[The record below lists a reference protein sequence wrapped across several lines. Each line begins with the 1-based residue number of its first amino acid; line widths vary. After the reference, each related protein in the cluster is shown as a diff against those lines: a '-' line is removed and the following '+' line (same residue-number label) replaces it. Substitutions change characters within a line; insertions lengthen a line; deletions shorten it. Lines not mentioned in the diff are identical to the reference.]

1 MTGLRL
7 FLSGRGVDRRWLATL
22 LTVVVV
28 AAALT
33 WARAGAWISPAMV
46 QDDEA
51 QLATSLA
58 VLVVSGLCAL
68 PLRAD
73 VPWRER
79 LARRS
84 LRRER
89 ALLVLGMW
97 GALAWP
103 LVGLGGQGLQH
114 VAVGVGLFGCSCL
127 VAPLRPV
134 PIALPQVIV
143 LLLGLVPELVPPP
156 WHPFMPAQ
164 RGALCGWVCLG
175 VAVAGAL
182 VAVASASAPHRLR
195 TGPPRVARNAV

>member
-7 FLSGRGVDRRWLATL
+7 FLAGRGVDRRWLATL

-33 WARAGAWISPAMV
+33 WMRAGVWISAAMI
-46 QDDEA
+46 QDDET

-68 PLRAD
+68 PMRAD
-73 VPWRER
+73 VPWREH
-79 LARRS
+79 LARRP

-97 GALAWP
+97 GVLVWP
-103 LVGLGGQGLQH
+103 LVSLSELGLQH
-114 VAVGVGLFGCSCL
+114 VAVGLGLFGCSCL
-127 VAPLRPV
+127 VAPLRAV
-134 PIALPQVIV
+134 PLALPQVIV
-143 LLLGLVPELVPPP
+143 LLLGLVPELVSPS

-164 RGALCGWVCLG
+164 RSALCSWVCLG
-175 VAVAGAL
+175 VAAAGA
-182 VAVASASAPHRLR
+182 VVGVASASAPHRLR
-195 TGPPRVARNAV
+195 SAPRTRLS